1 MSGHEYQIL
10 RHKTAIRRRD
20 LSLPLKCALRDEVI
34 GSEHSVF
41 DYGCGRGQ
49 DVDLLRA
56 AGITCEGWDP
66 AYYPDRPRLSAD
78 VVNLGYV
85 INVIESPEER
95 LSTLRDAWHLC
106 RRLLIVS
113 AQVTVSGRGNTQV
126 EFGDGV
132 VTSRGTFQKY
142 FTQDELKAY
151 LEKELNREAI
161 AAGLGIFYAFK
172 DEAAAQGFQAKRHRR
187 REAIPRSRFTEVQ
200 FEEQREFL
208 EPLMAAV
215 ARLGRVPEIDEFQ
228 QAEDLI
234 SRFGSLKNAFA
245 LIRRMTGEGQWR
257 AIRERCIEDSLV
269 YLALGRFRKRPP
281 MSVLPI
287 GLQRDIRAFFG
298 SYSNACKQ
306 ADELLFQAGND
317 EAIDVACRRSTV
329 GKLLPD
335 SLYVHRS
342 ALDDL
347 APLLRVYEGCARAY
361 IGEIDGANVIKWHR
375 HSCKVSY
382 LCYPTFET
390 DPHPPLLRSIK
401 LSLRTREIQSY
412 DYSNTSNPPILH
424 RKETFLH
431 PEHPLYE
438 KFVRLSRQEEK
449 HGLLEDTASIGTRNG
464 WMNRLE
470 QRGFAL
476 RGHRL
481 VPITGMNETPH

>member
-257 AIRERCIEDSLV
+257 AIRERCIEDLLV

-361 IGEIDGANVIKWHR
+361 IGEITGR
-375 HSCKVSY
+375 MSS
-382 LCYPTFET
+382 
-390 DPHPPLLRSIK
+390 S
-401 LSLRTREIQSY
+401 
-412 DYSNTSNPPILH
+412 
-424 RKETFLH
+424 
-431 PEHPLYE
+431 
-438 KFVRLSRQEEK
+438 
-449 HGLLEDTASIGTRNG
+449 GIGTHAKSHTSAIPLSKRILTHRFFGASSSLSGLARFKATITRTLPTLRFCIVKRLFSILSTHSTRSSCDSAAKRRN
-464 WMNRLE
+464 
-470 QRGFAL
+470 
-476 RGHRL
+476 
-481 VPITGMNETPH
+481 TGSWRTPRASAHETAG